1 MYPKT
6 EIMERKLSE
15 KNYIAIADWMVTD
28 LNLNS
33 RELLTYAIIYGFSQD
48 GESCFSG
55 SLSYLAAW
63 LNVSDR
69 NNVRRTL
76 NSLIDKRLI
85 EKQTIKL
92 NDKQTS
98 CLYRVTSSKGETKLY
113 DHIFISPWMINTL
126 NLKDRELILYALIY
140 GFSRLGSTSYCQAST
155 EYMGKWIGVQ
165 KNHVK
170 ERYLNRLI
178 KDGYILAIES
188 STENTK
194 YQAVVPDIVFGGSDS
209 QIDHTSPKTEKDAEV
224 SQNDHTPSH
233 FNHTSNPRL
242 TTPNKDNLENN
253 LEDNLLSFNNNS
265 NSNNTSFE
273 SKESLSV
280 VVNEKINTDDFY
292 LDSEREAFA
301 LKQQLE
307 FDIYRKYRSRKS
319 EINVILLLKKQ
330 SLYLFRMLLG
340 EWPADE
346 TKYQNMETL
355 LFSTIF
361 NRRFAERAGLI
372 NSLSE
377 EEIGSLFMQV
387 YDLYNPEQPIDIRR
401 SKEAYMIGVMENVL
415 DARSAKLQIY

>member
-1 MYPKT
+1 
-6 EIMERKLSE
+6 MERKLSE

-178 KDGYILAIES
+178 KDGYVLAIES

-194 YQAVVPDIVFGGSDS
+194 YQAIVPDNVFGGFDS
-209 QIDHTSPKTEKDAEV
+209 QI
-224 SQNDHTPSH
+224 DHTPSH

-301 LKQQLE
+301 FKQQLE

-346 TKYQNMETL
+346 TKYQNMEVL

-361 NRRFAERAGLI
+361 NRRFTERAGLI

-387 YDLYNPEQPIDIRR
+387 YDLYSPEQPIDIRR

>member
-76 NSLIDKRLI
+76 NSLINKRLI

-92 NDKQTS
+92 NDRQTG

-178 KDGYILAIES
+178 KDGYVLAIES

-194 YQAVVPDIVFGGSDS
+194 YQAIVPDNVFAGSDS
-209 QIDHTSPKTEKDAEV
+209 QNDHTSPKTGNDAEV
-224 SQNDHTPSH
+224 SQNDHIPSH
-233 FNHTSNPRL
+233 FNHTSNPRS

-265 NSNNTSFE
+265 NSNNASFD

-292 LDSEREAFA
+292 LDLEKEAFTFME
-301 LKQQLE
+301 QLE
-307 FDIYRKYRSRKS
+307 FDIYKKYKNRES
-319 EINVILLLKKQ
+319 EVDILLLLKKQ

-340 EWPADE
+340 EWPAE
-346 TKYQNMETL
+346 EIKYQNMEAL

-361 NRRFAERAGLI
+361 NRRFNERAELI

-377 EEIGSLFMQV
+377 EEVGSLFMKV
-387 YDLYNPEQPIDIRR
+387 YDLYNPEQPVDIRR

-415 DARSAKLQIY
+415 DVKRTD